1 MKAERERLARL
12 KRLERIRDIARQ
24 TALAEAGKAEGT
36 LAQLQ
41 SLVERTQR
49 LSSEYAARTDPRDA
63 LGLQQLRH
71 FVAGLDRI
79 ATGTRTDADA
89 ARRLADT
96 KAQEAAAAERRR
108 AAVEERAEAQA
119 RLITRKLESAT
130 IPTSATAKRS
140 GTGLE

>member
-12 KRLERIRDIARQ
+12 RRLERIRDIARQ

-41 SLVERTQR
+41 GLVERTSR
-49 LSSEYAARTDPRDA
+49 LSADYSARTDAHDA
-63 LGLQQLRH
+63 HALQQLRR

-79 ATGTRTDADA
+79 TTGTRADA
-89 ARRLADT
+89 ETARRIADA

-108 AAVEERAEAQA
+108 AVVEERAEAQA
-119 RLITRKLESAT
+119 RLIARKTASAT
-130 IPTSATAKRS
+130 TPTTGKRQS

>member
-1 MKAERERLARL
+1 MKEERARLARL

-41 SLVERTQR
+41 SLADRTSR
-49 LSSEYAARTDPRDA
+49 LSADYSARTDARDA
-63 LGLQQLRH
+63 HGLQQLRH

-79 ATGTRTDADA
+79 TSGTRADA
-89 ARRLADT
+89 ENAKRIADAR
-96 KAQEAAAAERRR
+96 AQEAAAAERRR
-108 AAVEERAEAQA
+108 AAVEERAAAQEQLIA
-119 RLITRKLESAT
+119 RKIAAGSVPVTGKKQT
-130 IPTSATAKRS
+130 

>member
-41 SLVERTQR
+41 GLADRTQR
-49 LSSEYAARTDPRDA
+49 LSTEYAARTDARDA
-63 LGLQQLRH
+63 HGLQQLRQ

-79 ATGTRTDADA
+79 SSGTRADADA
-89 ARRLADT
+89 ARRIADA

-108 AAVEERAEAQA
+108 AAVEERAEAQE
-119 RLITRKLESAT
+119 RLIARKVASAT
-130 IPTSATAKRS
+130 TPTTGKRQS

>member
-1 MKAERERLARL
+1 MKAERARLARL
-12 KRLERIRDIARQ
+12 RRLERIRDIARR

-41 SLVERTQR
+41 ALAERTQR
-49 LSSEYAARTDPRDA
+49 LSIDYSGRTDPGDA
-63 LGLQQLRH
+63 QALQQLRH

-79 ATGTRTDADA
+79 ASGTRADA
-89 ARRLADT
+89 EAAQRIADV

-108 AAVEERAEAQA
+108 AAVEERADAQA
-119 RLITRKLESAT
+119 RLIARKSAAAAL
-130 IPTSATAKRS
+130 PVQARKAS

>member
-1 MKAERERLARL
+1 MKEERARLARL
-12 KRLERIRDIARQ
+12 RRLERIRDIARQ

-41 SLVERTQR
+41 SLVERTSR
-49 LSSEYAARTDPRDA
+49 LSADYSARTDPRDGH
-63 LGLQQLRH
+63 GLQQLRH

-79 ATGTRTDADA
+79 TNGTRADA
-89 ARRLADT
+89 ENAKRIADA

-108 AAVEERAEAQA
+108 AAVEERATAQE
-119 RLITRKLESAT
+119 RLIARKIAAGT
-130 IPTSATAKRS
+130 IPVTGKKPT

>member
-41 SLVERTQR
+41 GLVERTSR
-49 LSSEYAARTDPRDA
+49 LSADYSARTDARDA
-63 LGLQQLRH
+63 HSLQQLRH
-71 FVAGLDRI
+71 FVVGLDRI
-79 ATGTRTDADA
+79 TTGTRADADA
-89 ARRLADT
+89 ARKIADA

-108 AAVEERAEAQA
+108 AAVEERAEAQE
-119 RLITRKLESAT
+119 RLIARKVASAT
-130 IPTSATAKRS
+130 TPTTGKRQS

>member
-12 KRLERIRDIARQ
+12 RRLERIRDIARQ

-41 SLVERTQR
+41 GLVERTSR
-49 LSSEYAARTDPRDA
+49 LSADYSARTDALDA
-63 LGLQQLRH
+63 HSLQQLRH

-79 ATGTRTDADA
+79 TTGTRADA
-89 ARRLADT
+89 ETARRIADT

-119 RLITRKLESAT
+119 RLIARKTASAT
-130 IPTSATAKRS
+130 TPTTGKSQS

>member
-12 KRLERIRDIARQ
+12 RRLERIRDIARQ

-41 SLVERTQR
+41 GLVERTSR
-49 LSSEYAARTDPRDA
+49 LSANYSARTDAQDA
-63 LGLQQLRH
+63 HALQQLRR
-71 FVAGLDRI
+71 FTAGLDRI
-79 ATGTRTDADA
+79 TTGTRADA
-89 ARRLADT
+89 ETARRIADA

-119 RLITRKLESAT
+119 RLIARKTASAT
-130 IPTSATAKRS
+130 TPTTGKRQS

>member
-1 MKAERERLARL
+1 MKAERARLARL
-12 KRLERIRDIARQ
+12 KRLERIRDIARR

-41 SLVERTQR
+41 ALADRTERM
-49 LSSEYAARTDPRDA
+49 SADYSVRTDLPDA
-63 LGLQQLRH
+63 HALHQLRQ

-79 ATGTRTDADA
+79 THGTRADA
-89 ARRLADT
+89 VTAQRVADT

-119 RLITRKLESAT
+119 RLIARKTAASAVPV
-130 IPTSATAKRS
+130 IGKKPT

>member
-12 KRLERIRDIARQ
+12 RRLERIRDIARQ

-41 SLVERTQR
+41 GLVERTQR
-49 LSSEYAARTDPRDA
+49 LSAAYAARTDARDA
-63 LGLQQLRH
+63 HALQQLQH

-79 ATGTRTDADA
+79 TTGTRADADA
-89 ARRLADT
+89 ARRVADA
-96 KAQEAAAAERRR
+96 KAQEAALAERRR
-108 AAVEERAEAQA
+108 AAVEERAEAQE
-119 RLITRKLESAT
+119 RLIARKSAA
-130 IPTSATAKRS
+130 ATTPVTGKRKT

>member
-1 MKAERERLARL
+1 MKEERARLARL

-41 SLVERTQR
+41 SLVDRTSR
-49 LSSEYAARTDPRDA
+49 LSADYSARTDARDA
-63 LGLQQLRH
+63 HGLQQLRH

-79 ATGTRTDADA
+79 TSGTRADA
-89 ARRLADT
+89 ENAKRIADAR
-96 KAQEAAAAERRR
+96 AQEAAAAERRR
-108 AAVEERAEAQA
+108 AAVEERAAAQEQLIA
-119 RLITRKLESAT
+119 RKIAAGSVPVTGKKQT
-130 IPTSATAKRS
+130 

>member
-1 MKAERERLARL
+1 VKAERARLARL

-41 SLVERTQR
+41 GLVERTQR
-49 LSSEYAARTDPRDA
+49 LSADYAARTDARDA
-63 LGLQQLRH
+63 HGLQQLRH

-79 ATGTRTDADA
+79 ATGTRADAEA
-89 ARRLADT
+89 ARRIADT

-119 RLITRKLESAT
+119 RLIARKAESAT
-130 IPTSATAKRS
+130 IPTAASAKRS

>member
-1 MKAERERLARL
+1 MKAERARLARL
-12 KRLERIRDIARQ
+12 KRLERIRDIARR

-41 SLVERTQR
+41 GLVERTTR
-49 LSSEYAARTDPRDA
+49 LSADYSARQDMPDA
-63 LGLQQLRH
+63 HALQQLRH

-79 ATGTRTDADA
+79 TAGTRADA
-89 ARRLADT
+89 ANAQVIADA

-119 RLITRKLESAT
+119 RLIARKVAGAATPLTPRKATGTDLE
-130 IPTSATAKRS
+130 
-140 GTGLE
+140 

>member
-1 MKAERERLARL
+1 MTADRARLARL

-41 SLVERTQR
+41 GLEERTR
-49 LSSEYAARTDPRDA
+49 LLSLEYSARTDPRDA
-63 LGLQQLRH
+63 HALGQLRH

-79 ATGTRTDADA
+79 TDSTRADVQA
-89 ARRLADT
+89 ARRVADA
-96 KAQEAAAAERRR
+96 KAKDAATAERRR

-119 RLITRKLESAT
+119 RLIARKLESAT
-130 IPTSATAKRS
+130 IPTGASGKRS

>member
-1 MKAERERLARL
+1 MKAERARLARL
-12 KRLERIRDIARQ
+12 KQLERIRDIARR

-41 SLVERTQR
+41 GLVERTTR
-49 LSSEYAARTDPRDA
+49 LSAEYSARTEMPDA
-63 LGLQQLRH
+63 HAFQQLRH

-79 ATGTRTDADA
+79 TTGTRADA
-89 ARRLADT
+89 ANAKVVADA

-108 AAVEERAEAQA
+108 AAVEERADAQA
-119 RLITRKLESAT
+119 RLIAQKIAGAATPLSSRKAT
-130 IPTSATAKRS
+130 

>member
-12 KRLERIRDIARQ
+12 RRLERIRDIARQ
-24 TALAEAGKAEGT
+24 TALVEAGKAEGT

-41 SLVERTQR
+41 GLVERTER
-49 LSSEYAARTDPRDA
+49 LRDDYSARTDAPDA
-63 LGLQQLRH
+63 HALQQLRH

-79 ATGTRTDADA
+79 TSSTRADA
-89 ARRLADT
+89 ENARRIADAR
-96 KAQEAAAAERRR
+96 AQEAAAAERSR

-119 RLITRKLESAT
+119 RLIARKIASGA
-130 IPTSATAKRS
+130 IPTTAKKGS

>member
-41 SLVERTQR
+41 GLVDRTQR
-49 LSSEYAARTDPRDA
+49 LAAEYAARTDTIDA
-63 LGLQQLRH
+63 QGLQHLRQ
-71 FVAGLDRI
+71 FVDGLDRI
-79 ATGTRTDADA
+79 TTGTRAEAEAARKIADA
-89 ARRLADT
+89 

-108 AAVEERAEAQA
+108 AAVEERAEAQE
-119 RLITRKLESAT
+119 RLIARKTSSAT
-130 IPTSATAKRS
+130 TPATGKRQS

>member
-1 MKAERERLARL
+1 MKEERARLARL

-41 SLVERTQR
+41 SLADRTSR
-49 LSSEYAARTDPRDA
+49 LSADYSARTDARDA
-63 LGLQQLRH
+63 HGLQQLRH

-79 ATGTRTDADA
+79 TSGTRADA
-89 ARRLADT
+89 ERARTYADL

-108 AAVEERAEAQA
+108 AAVEERATAQEQLIA
-119 RLITRKLESAT
+119 RKIASGT
-130 IPTSATAKRS
+130 IPVTGKKPS

>member
-12 KRLERIRDIARQ
+12 RRLERIRDIARQ

-41 SLVERTQR
+41 GLVDRTSR
-49 LSSEYAARTDPRDA
+49 LSADYSARIDARDA
-63 LGLQQLRH
+63 HSLQQLRH

-79 ATGTRTDADA
+79 TTGTRADA
-89 ARRLADT
+89 ETARRIADA

-119 RLITRKLESAT
+119 RLIARKTASAT
-130 IPTSATAKRS
+130 TPTTGKRQS

>member
-1 MKAERERLARL
+1 MKAERARLARL

-41 SLVERTQR
+41 GLVERTSR
-49 LSSEYAARTDPRDA
+49 LSADYAARTDVRDA
-63 LGLQQLRH
+63 HGLQQLRH
-71 FVAGLDRI
+71 FIAGLDRI
-79 ATGTRTDADA
+79 TTGTRADA
-89 ARRLADT
+89 EAAKRIADA

-108 AAVEERAEAQA
+108 AAVEERAEAQE
-119 RLITRKLESAT
+119 RLIARKIASGA
-130 IPTSATAKRS
+130 IPTTGKKPS

>member
-1 MKAERERLARL
+1 MKAERARLARL
-12 KRLERIRDIARQ
+12 QRLERIRDIARR

-41 SLVERTQR
+41 GLVERTER
-49 LSSEYAARTDPRDA
+49 LSAEYAARTDLPDA
-63 LGLQQLRH
+63 HALQQLRH

-79 ATGTRTDADA
+79 TTGTRADA
-89 ARRLADT
+89 ASAQRVADI
-96 KAQEAAAAERRR
+96 KAQEAAAAERKR

-119 RLITRKLESAT
+119 RLIARKTAA
-130 IPTSATAKRS
+130 ATAPLGARKAT